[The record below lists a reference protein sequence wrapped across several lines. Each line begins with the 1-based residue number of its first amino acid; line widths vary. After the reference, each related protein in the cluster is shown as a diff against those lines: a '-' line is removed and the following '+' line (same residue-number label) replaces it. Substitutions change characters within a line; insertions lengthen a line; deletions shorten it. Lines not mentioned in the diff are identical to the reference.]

1 MDPRPTCGQGL
12 AENAALL
19 AKLSELTSAV
29 GDILEAHLPSLD
41 LTDEHSRKEHE
52 VYRHLVED
60 HQRVSL
66 QLEAIARLMAGS
78 RDLPMGRHH
87 EAGMASPAV
96 SRSFQRFV
104 RLEEE
109 LASALQRRLVQ
120 DRQILAAMGGEG

>member
-1 MDPRPTCGQGL
+1 MDPQPTC
-12 AENAALL
+12 
-19 AKLSELTSAV
+19 

-87 EAGMASPAV
+87 EAAMASPAV
-96 SRSFQRFV
+96 SRAFQRFV
-104 RLEEE
+104 RLEDE
-109 LASALQRRLVQ
+109 LASALRHRLVQ
-120 DRQILAAMGGEG
+120 DRQMLATMGADG